1 MKLLLKFRQYCTIL
15 TAVPG
20 KFRPRGIAFTENTSK
35 VAVKTSLSRKKAL
48 LPPLLGFQND
58 KFDILF
64 FPVYE
69 SEILTDLTVAKCRTT
84 FEMGKKV
91 NQLYHQR
98 SRNLQKFF
106 FS

>member
-20 KFRPRGIAFTENTSK
+20 KFRPRGIAVTENTSK
-35 VAVKTSLSRKKAL
+35 VAVKTSLSWKKAL

-64 FPVYE
+64 FPGLRKRDFDGSNCRE
-69 SEILTDLTVAKCRTT
+69 MPDDL
-84 FEMGKKV
+84 
-91 NQLYHQR
+91 
-98 SRNLQKFF
+98 
-106 FS
+106 